1 MTAAAPVGAS
11 TPSLRAAAIA
21 QARRDLALVWARR
34 GDAAQ
39 PLLFAVMV
47 VALFPLA
54 LGADPVRLAAI
65 APGVLWVAVLLSALL
80 TLDTLYRGDAEDG
93 SLEQMLLAPVPLAWL
108 LAVRVAVH
116 WATTAL
122 PLLLLTPVLAQLLY
136 LPADLLPVLM
146 GSLALGTPLLSLVGA
161 VVAALT
167 VGIRRSGMILAL
179 LALPLFLPILVFG
192 AGSVMA
198 AAQGLDSWIGALLM
212 MGAGL
217 ALALVLAPLAAAAA
231 IRIALT

>member
-1 MTAAAPVGAS
+1 MSAPSLLAAA
-11 TPSLRAAAIA
+11 RA
-21 QARRDLALVWARR
+21 QALRDLRLVWRRR

-39 PLLFAVMV
+39 PLLFALMV

-54 LGADPVRLAAI
+54 LGADPDQLARI
-65 APGVLWVAVLLSALL
+65 APGVLWVAVLLASLL
-80 TLDTLYRGDAEDG
+80 TLDTLYRSDVEDG

-116 WATTAL
+116 WVTASL
-122 PLLLLTPVLAQLLY
+122 PLVVVTPLLAELLF
-136 LPADLLPVLM
+136 LPSHLLPVLM
-146 GSLALGTPLLSLVGA
+146 ASLLLGTPLLSLMGA

-167 VGIRRSGMILAL
+167 VGIRRSGMLLAL
-179 LALPLFLPILVFG
+179 LALPLFLPVLVFG

-198 AAQGLDSWIGALLM
+198 AAQGLPWVGALLLL
-212 MGAGL
+212 GAGL

-231 IRIALT
+231 IRIALN